1 MLANLREL
9 IHIEAH
15 RFGAGRCTNG
25 QGPHQTASTAR
36 YEIQAV
42 GDVSVGRAGRRRG
55 PADAGTGS
63 RCSLSQAATT
73 LLSSMRP
80 VGPLSSVR
88 SRTDLH
94 FAPADALCVAAVL
107 LFGLFGGRFRL
118 T

>member
-25 QGPHQTASTAR
+25 QRPHQTASTAR

-55 PADAGTGS
+55 PADAGS

-88 SRTDLH
+88 SRIDLR

-107 LFGLFGGRFRL
+107 LFGLFGGRFHL